1 MEPTTNTNTYMSTSS
16 APSGAYAGG
25 PPLFLPGVS
34 GPMGQSSAGGPATLA
49 QLQRQQ
55 ASVQQAAAQQMAM
68 RGAAAPRAAPQHPLG
83 LPPGTVPRMAW
94 PAAAAAPSQQHPPVP
109 VPAAPRTVPAPVGLA
124 RRGADVRALAA
135 LTSTAPQ
142 PPQTLPPEPRREAAL
157 RDFAPQWE
165 RLAVVEQ
172 LLTGERVAG
181 AGGCTREQARA
192 VRSAATQALRAV
204 EAVSEHEAASSLTQL
219 RAEDEKRAAEALSAV
234 SRVAGNS
241 LVAVEGV
248 RRAEEARQS
257 QVRWTEASIIK
268 EAPTPV
274 TCPGPSVPPAA
285 AFSIV

>member
-1 MEPTTNTNTYMSTSS
+1 
-16 APSGAYAGG
+16 
-25 PPLFLPGVS
+25 
-34 GPMGQSSAGGPATLA
+34 MGQ
-49 QLQRQQ
+49 
-55 ASVQQAAAQQMAM
+55 VAAED
-68 RGAAAPRAAPQHPLG
+68 R
-83 LPPGTVPRMAW
+83 
-94 PAAAAAPSQQHPPVP
+94 
-109 VPAAPRTVPAPVGLA
+109 
-124 RRGADVRALAA
+124 
-135 LTSTAPQ
+135 
-142 PPQTLPPEPRREAAL
+142 
-157 RDFAPQWE
+157 
-165 RLAVVEQ
+165 
-172 LLTGERVAG
+172 
-181 AGGCTREQARA
+181 REQARA